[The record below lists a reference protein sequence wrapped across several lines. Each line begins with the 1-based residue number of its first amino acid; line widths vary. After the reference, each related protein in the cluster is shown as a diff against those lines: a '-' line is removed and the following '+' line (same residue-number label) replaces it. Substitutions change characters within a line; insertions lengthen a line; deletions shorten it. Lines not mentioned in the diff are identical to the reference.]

1 MLLNDTHMH
10 GRVRSG
16 GQGVGAWD
24 EGDDQASSPETAD
37 PDHRDAERRRMVN
50 NDRERAAKKRRES
63 AHKVRDANECTD
75 GWIEAC
81 VHGRMKECV
90 SWRV

>member
-24 EGDDQASSPETAD
+24 EGDDQASSPETTD
-37 PDHRDAERRRMVN
+37 PDHRDAERRRMVI
-50 NDRERAAKKRRES
+50 NDRERAAKKAERERKEREYE
-63 AHKVRDANECTD
+63 AAVRDSQPAKQP
-75 GWIEAC
+75 A
-81 VHGRMKECV
+81 
-90 SWRV
+90 S